1 MRSHRFIRRLPAVL
15 TLAFCLWAHPAQ
27 ADATA
32 CSLPASGSAPT
43 DKRGATADDIARI
56 RDIGINDIGYPYA
69 RSLAL
74 SPDGSRIAFQVRRA
88 EPETNSYCLAMIILE
103 TRQGGRPLVVDQGG
117 VFLTEPT
124 DLWGRAAFP
133 SGNPL
138 PIDPI
143 WSPDGQ
149 WIAFLKRVGKVTQVW
164 RAQADGSESTAV
176 TTSDVDVEAFQ
187 ISADGRSIIYAG
199 RPGLKRAL
207 EAIDKEGLTGFKY
220 GDRFSPMVSK
230 RPFPEAPIP
239 TNYVRLEIDTKV
251 ERPATAG
258 EAEGLSDPTGTFAG
272 SAGLTANGHGAR
284 TWIKAVPDRYPTINE
299 LYVQT
304 GGRQIVK
311 CADAACKGRISRPW
325 WSGDG
330 QRLFYF
336 RREGWGN
343 SATAIYQWVPGES
356 HVRRLLLTDDVL
368 AGCTAHADRLYCL
381 REGSA
386 FPRIIVDL
394 DLRNGKSTMLFDP
407 NPEIGALSLG
417 QTERLKWTNPY
428 GIESYADIVYPVG
441 FKAGTR
447 YPLVIVQYES
457 RGFLRGGTGDEY
469 PIQAFA
475 NRGYVVLSFARPQS
489 VGLFRNPRDP
499 LDAERINVQDFV
511 DRKSITAS
519 LDAAIQTL
527 VQRGIVDSDRIGLT
541 GLSDGVTTIQYELI
555 HGGKFAAVAMSHGSW
570 EAGYPWAVGPAP
582 MKAFKAA
589 GYPGLTEDS
598 TKFWKEF
605 GFRPNA
611 DRIRMPILMQVADDE
626 YISIL
631 EGFTALREVGA
642 PVQLYIFPDEH
653 HIKWQSA
660 HRLAI
665 YSRSLDWFDYWL
677 KGLRSVDPERQS
689 DIEDWDLMKAQLKSP
704 PPSGA
709 FNTPSQ

>member
-1 MRSHRFIRRLPAVL
+1 MRSRRSGRRLPAAL
-15 TLAFCLWAHPAQ
+15 TFAFCLWANPAR
-27 ADATA
+27 ANPTA
-32 CSLPASGSAPT
+32 CGLPASGNALT
-43 DKRGATADDIARI
+43 EKRGATADDIARI
-56 RDIGINDIGYPYA
+56 RDIGVNDIGYPYA
-69 RSLAL
+69 RPLAL
-74 SPDGSRIAFQVRRA
+74 SPDGSRIAFQIRRA
-88 EPETNSYCLAMIILE
+88 EPETNSYCLAMVVLE
-103 TRQGGRPLVVDQGG
+103 TRPGARPLVVDQGG
-117 VFLTEPT
+117 AFLTEPT

-138 PIDPI
+138 PIDPS

-149 WIAFLKRVGKVTQVW
+149 WLAFLKRVGEVTQVW
-164 RAQADGSESTAV
+164 RAQADGRASSPLTSSE
-176 TTSDVDVEAFQ
+176 VDVEAFQ
-187 ISADGRSIIYAG
+187 IAADGRSIVYAA
-199 RPGLKRAL
+199 RPRLKRAR

-239 TNYVRLEIDTKV
+239 TDYVHLDIETKV
-251 ERPATAG
+251 ERPATAP
-258 EAEGLSDPTGTFAG
+258 EAEGLSGPTGTFGGAV
-272 SAGLTANGHGAR
+272 GLTDNGRGMRA
-284 TWIKAVPDRYPTINE
+284 WIKAIPERYPTINE
-299 LYVQT
+299 LYAQED
-304 GGRQIVK
+304 GRQAVK
-311 CADAACKGRISRPW
+311 CPDASCQGRISRPW
-325 WSGDG
+325 FGGDG
-330 QRLFYF
+330 KHLFYF

-343 SATAIYQWVPGES
+343 SATAIYAWAPGERQ
-356 HVRRLLLTDDVL
+356 VRRVLQTDDVL
-368 AGCTAHADRLYCL
+368 AGCTARADRLYCL

-386 FPRIIVDL
+386 YPRIVVAL
-394 DLRNGKSTMLFDP
+394 DFRDGKSTTIFDP
-407 NPEIGALSLG
+407 NPELARLSFG
-417 QTERLKWTNPY
+417 RSERLKWTNPY
-428 GIESYADIVYPVG
+428 DIESYADIVYPVG
-441 FKAGTR
+441 FMSGTR

-489 VGLFRNPRDP
+489 VGLFRNPKDP
-499 LDAERINVQDFV
+499 LDAERINVQGFV

-527 VQRGIVDSDRIGLT
+527 VQRGIVDGDRIGLT
-541 GLSDGVTTIQYELI
+541 GLSDGVTTIQYELV

-598 TKFWKEF
+598 SKFWKEF

-626 YISIL
+626 YTSIL
-631 EGFTALREVGA
+631 EGFTALQEVGA

-665 YSRSLDWFDYWL
+665 YNRSLDWFDYWL
-677 KGLRSVDPERQS
+677 KGVRSADPQRRS
-689 DIEDWDLMKAQLKSP
+689 DLADWDQMKAQLKSS

-709 FNTPSQ
+709 ASTPSQ